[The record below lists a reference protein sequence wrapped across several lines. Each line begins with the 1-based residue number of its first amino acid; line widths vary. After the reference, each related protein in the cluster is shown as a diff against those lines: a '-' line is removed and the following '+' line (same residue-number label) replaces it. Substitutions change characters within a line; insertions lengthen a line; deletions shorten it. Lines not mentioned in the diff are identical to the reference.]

1 MSCYMSNTRLMPRVA
16 KASFSLWLLA
26 LSLAVAPA
34 HANPH
39 VWVEAVTTFEFADH
53 RVRGLSFAW
62 RFDEYY
68 SSHTIRSYDRDGD
81 GTLGAAETDALR
93 AETFDPLSRF
103 DYYVHV
109 WAEGGRRDG
118 HEVDRFEARIDGE
131 RLVVEFSIPVTPPA
145 RPGDGGVV
153 VSLFDPKNVVDFRF
167 AESDFLL
174 VDGEVTPGCKFRIAR
189 GKGEQSG
196 HPQPVTLRCGG

>member
-1 MSCYMSNTRLMPRVA
+1 MPRAVT
-16 KASFSLWLLA
+16 ASLPLLLLA
-26 LSLAVAPA
+26 LSLAVARV

-39 VWVEAVTTFEFADH
+39 VWVEAVATFEFAEH
-53 RVRGLSFAW
+53 RVTGVAFAW

-68 SSHTIRSYDRDGD
+68 SSHTIRSFDRDGD
-81 GTLGAAETDALR
+81 GTLGTAETEALR
-93 AETFDPLSRF
+93 TETFDPLARF

-109 WAEGGRRDG
+109 WGKGGRREG
-118 HEVDRFEARIDGE
+118 HAIDRFAATIDE
-131 RLVVEFSIPVTPPA
+131 DRLVVEFSIPVTPPA
-145 RPGDGGVV
+145 SPKDGPVV

-196 HPQPVTLRCGG
+196 HPRPVTLRCGG

>member
-1 MSCYMSNTRLMPRVA
+1 MPGSVT
-16 KASFSLWLLA
+16 ASLPLLLLA
-26 LSLAVAPA
+26 LSLAVARV

-39 VWVEAVTTFEFADH
+39 VWVEAVATFEFAEH
-53 RVRGLSFAW
+53 RVTGVAFAW

-68 SSHTIRSYDRDGD
+68 SSHTIRSFDRDGD
-81 GTLGAAETDALR
+81 GTLGTAETEALR
-93 AETFDPLSRF
+93 TETFDPLARF

-109 WAEGGRRDG
+109 WGKSGRREG
-118 HEVDRFEARIDGE
+118 HAIDRFAATIDE
-131 RLVVEFSIPVTPPA
+131 NRLVVEFSIPVTPPA
-145 RPGDGGVV
+145 SPKDGPVV

-196 HPQPVTLRCGG
+196 HPRPVTLRCGG

>member
-1 MSCYMSNTRLMPRVA
+1 MPGAVR
-16 KASFSLWLLA
+16 ASLPLLLLA
-26 LSLAVAPA
+26 LLLAVARA

-39 VWVEAVTTFEFADH
+39 VWVEAVVTFEFEEH
-53 RVRGLSFAW
+53 RVTGLAFAW

-68 SSHTIRSYDRDGD
+68 SSHTNRSFDRDGD
-81 GTLGAAETDALR
+81 GTLGTAETEALR
-93 AETFDPLSRF
+93 TETFDPLARF

-109 WAEGGRRDG
+109 WAGSGRREG
-118 HEVDRFEARIDGE
+118 HAIDRFAAKIDE
-131 RLVVEFSIPVTPPA
+131 DRLVVEFSIPVTPPA
-145 RPGDGGVV
+145 SPNDGSLI

-174 VDGEVTPGCKFRIAR
+174 VHGEVTPGCKFRIAR

-196 HPQPVTLRCGG
+196 HPHPVTLRCGG

>member
-1 MSCYMSNTRLMPRVA
+1 MSGALR
-16 KASFSLWLLA
+16 ASLPLLLLA
-26 LSLAVAPA
+26 LSLAVARV

-39 VWVEAVTTFEFADH
+39 VWVEAVATFEFAEH
-53 RVRGLSFAW
+53 RVTGLAFAW

-68 SSHTIRSYDRDGD
+68 SSHTIRSFDRDGD
-81 GTLGAAETDALR
+81 GTLGAEETRALR
-93 AETFDPLSRF
+93 TETFDPLARF

-109 WAEGGRRDG
+109 WAESGRREG
-118 HEVDRFEARIDGE
+118 HAIDRFAANIDE
-131 RLVVEFSIPVTPPA
+131 DRLVVEFSIPVTPPA
-145 RPGDGGVV
+145 SPDDGPVV

-167 AESDFLL
+167 VESDFLL

-196 HPQPVTLRCGG
+196 HPRPVTLRCGG